1 MKVAGR
7 RVSSPSR
14 ILTPEGWAIR
24 YRLPDGAQVDILCAA
39 ISALRPRDRQAYIER
54 RILSALS

>member
-7 RVSSPSR
+7 RVSSPAR
-14 ILTPEGWAIR
+14 ILTPAGWAVR
-24 YRLPDGAQVDILCAA
+24 YRLPDGLAIDILCAD
-39 ISALRPRDRQAYIER
+39 ISALRPRDRQAYIEQ